1 LLDLVEVLLVLVLGQ
16 EAAVGQPITDEVGQ
30 PRKVGN
36 RRPGHRHARSRAQGR
51 AENDCAHARETTPAR
66 LSVVERCVGGCR
78 GDTTEVEAHDR
89 DLLPRRA
96 VVLRDDEPE
105 RELLPLFDFELPL
118 RDPEPLLLRE
128 RELFPLRE
136 RDEPLPPLRELV
148 PLLRLRERDEAWL
161 RPVREPL
168 LDDLR
173 CSGEASPLPSPDG
186 ASLLPLPDGA
196 SLLPVPDGAS
206 SLLPPD
212 SDGKPESSPPLASF
226 LTPLPASGA
235 SAASPTPAAMPLT
248 PDRGPRGLLRAFEAT
263 VLTTS
268 RAA

>member
-1 LLDLVEVLLVLVLGQ
+1 
-16 EAAVGQPITDEVGQ
+16 
-30 PRKVGN
+30 
-36 RRPGHRHARSRAQGR
+36 
-51 AENDCAHARETTPAR
+51 
-66 LSVVERCVGGCR
+66 
-78 GDTTEVEAHDR
+78 
-89 DLLPRRA
+89 

-105 RELLPLFDFELPL
+105 RELFPLFDFELPL

-136 RDEPLPPLRELV
+136 RDEPLRPLREFV

-196 SLLPVPDGAS
+196 S

-235 SAASPTPAAMPLT
+235 SAASPIPAAMPLT